1 VLAELHFAEDAFAL
15 HPLLQHLE
23 GLVDV
28 VVSDENL
35 HAAFLLEIKS
45 VNGPDGQSARATGSH
60 NLEVGHEPVREDQL
74 LGSVGILAQHKLE
87 RYFARSTGFRYGVE
101 KNLGMVD
108 GAGSSSAIDLP
119 PP

>member
-35 HAAFLLEIKS
+35 HAAFLHEIKS

-74 LGSVGILAQHKLE
+74 LNISLSAALPARLASVMESKKTSEWSMALA
-87 RYFARSTGFRYGVE
+87 RPAR
-101 KNLGMVD
+101 
-108 GAGSSSAIDLP
+108 
-119 PP
+119 